1 MPRLFGVL
9 AEGNFQDP
17 HNARLLYLASGGLL
31 LLGLAFSAAVWGVA
45 ILGALRVVGWIA
57 AGRHG

>member
-1 MPRLFGVL
+1 MATPISHSAALAARPRRREPRRIPLGV
-9 AEGNFQDP
+9 
-17 HNARLLYLASGGLL
+17 SL

-45 ILGALRVVGWIA
+45 ILGALREVGWIA